1 LEAAMKRLRTKQQ
14 VVAVLGGLDGVCQI
28 TEANL
33 KQAWHWIGRAEQFP
47 ANTYV
52 AMQRALNRR
61 GYEAPA
67 RLWNMKGLDKAA

>member
-1 LEAAMKRLRTKQQ
+1 MKRLRTVDQ
-14 VVAVLGGLDGVCQI
+14 VVDALGGLSEVCKI
-28 TEANL
+28 TDANL
-33 KQAWHWIGRAEQFP
+33 KQAWHWHGRAGQFP

-52 AMQRALNRR
+52 ALQRALRRR